1 MANGPIL
8 PRESPSEPRGTLSEL
23 HKLQFDY
30 AWKWFSY
37 HADQR
42 VKMFNFMLVALGIF
56 AAAIV
61 SAITNHMAHR
71 ATAILCFVAGILALV
86 FGFLDMRNRDLVLIG
101 EELLTALERNV
112 IFGEGIAIKDRGG
125 EDIQF
130 GLLLR
135 QSVEDDARSLDTW
148 RHWTKRVLE
157 KGWLAWG
164 RRLLSDAR
172 HGRHRVWLRFIA
184 VVMSVLFFGA
194 GGWIWTRPQ

>member
-1 MANGPIL
+1 MTNGPSL
-8 PRESPSEPRGTLSEL
+8 PCDPELEL

-61 SAITNHMAHR
+61 NAITYHMAHR
-71 ATAILCFVAGILALV
+71 ATAVLCFIAGILALV
-86 FGFLDMRNRDLVLIG
+86 FGFLDMRNRDLVLLG
-101 EELLTALERNV
+101 EELLTALERDV
-112 IFGEGIAIKDRGG
+112 IFRTGNSLKDRDG
-125 EDIQF
+125 EDVQF

-135 QSVEDDARSLDTW
+135 QSVEDDARRLDTW
-148 RHWTKRVLE
+148 RHWTKRGLE